1 MGMNAGADV
10 VKLSMP
16 YDYVY
21 ITSTKENTQ
30 LKRKHWQV
38 KYKYIHFF
46 SIIKTSFQLSY

>member
-10 VKLSMP
+10 VKLKMH

-38 KYKYIHFF
+38 KY
-46 SIIKTSFQLSY
+46 FQLNNPN